1 MRITEA
7 AEISRRG
14 ALGSLTLAVATLVAA
29 SSAFMRPAYAQNPA
43 TTPSRQAAH
52 LLVGDIAAAKL
63 YVYGIPDLKLQ
74 ATIDHLA
81 LAAHAGIL
89 ALADGRVL
97 VPDDRNKQLVVV
109 RLGAEGAPSVE
120 KRVPMPIPLPGR
132 YAWAAADPQGEVFA
146 ATGLDSDE
154 PVKLLTLVDLKTY
167 AAKQFRIDTGA
178 ADAELNLAVGG
189 DPDPMVFLHLAE
201 RLDAYRVA
209 DLMRP
214 DAKINAILDGTI
226 KPAGTLPLGRG
237 GHSNSYS
244 PATKTWAGSTLR
256 GFEMATLQGG
266 TLAGAKILSWEAD
279 ERGGGRNGRQRLT
292 SDGRHVFGPLNASVP
307 PPQWADA
314 EVDLHWADLGSGT
327 TRRTPLARGSVGRG
341 GVSRT
346 LAIYASIHPDG
357 DHANFVD
364 VDPASPGFRQ
374 VVARVPLAKLAN
386 GPVAGQPT
394 AGKEGRFAAIT
405 PDGRFAFVTH
415 GGEGKISVIDT
426 GTKAVAGT
434 IVTPTPLTGGGY
446 IVGVQPGAATADYSA
461 R

>member
-1 MRITEA
+1 MEMNDAHHR
-7 AEISRRG
+7 SRRNF
-14 ALGSLTLAVATLVAA
+14 AA
-29 SSAFMRPAYAQNPA
+29 RSARRPHARRGDTRGGKAFTRPAYAQNPA

-132 YAWAAADPQGEVFA
+132 YAWAAAAPQEEVFA

-314 EVDLHWADLGSGT
+314 EVDLRWADLGSGT

-374 VVARVPLAKLAN
+374 VVARRSRSWRTVRSQASRRPARRGAS
-386 GPVAGQPT
+386 
-394 AGKEGRFAAIT
+394 R
-405 PDGRFAFVTH
+405 R
-415 GGEGKISVIDT
+415 S
-426 GTKAVAGT
+426 
-434 IVTPTPLTGGGY
+434 PLTGAS
-446 IVGVQPGAATADYSA
+446 PSSRMAARA
-461 R
+461 RSRSSTRARKRSRARS